1 MMRKLSKH
9 TFYGKSSLR
18 RWVYAAIV
26 CIVIMSWICIGSENI
41 ASLVYNTKSSSAMAL
56 DAVSS
61 GTIGEYIDSSSGSSS
76 GSGSGEEM
84 HPSMLELRY
93 IHVKN
98 VDFCGENSTEI
109 LNKGAFAFAHASV
122 RLKITIDGFTRD
134 FAKRLQR
141 LRVSIQKYKVT
152 GDSRI
157 LEPTK
162 LLLESADVHYREDP
176 QTKSLT
182 LDAPTSYTIN
192 LTLSGEG
199 VYDIGTLKVRAV
211 AFKSM
216 PKVNRYFT
224 NSNFV
229 KNSYENTNSSII
241 DSIQNPIGVRF
252 IVIDNTRP
260 SMKVMYEDKKDGN
273 TKYFNHRRVA
283 HITVKDANFS
293 LMKLLQNDAIARTDD
308 EKSQV
313 IISASDFIKDNKSSE
328 IWHSTLNYDDG
339 DWRVVYRVT
348 DMSGNKSEY
357 VKNSFIVDT
366 KDPNVEISDI
376 ASNKTYE
383 VENSGFPFKAIVR
396 DNMRLKSFLMR
407 VNGKVVIKW
416 NSSSKSESNNINSD
430 SEDSSYSNGVVVKNV
445 SDSEKLL
452 TYTLEPSEKLY
463 DVYVETT
470 DFVGRTVFQKIE
482 NVRVKSRSNNSSNS
496 DSNKVVNDSYDSESS
511 FDKLYNI
518 VRGII
523 KIPVSTDKP
532 ITNTDQE
539 NQNSVNSGNLGNS
552 GNSGKQK
559 HASSEKSSKKL
570 SHHSI
575 SPKKILSNNG
585 NSADNSHL
593 KNQKASLKT
602 KDPSKSQGTN
612 EKDSL
617 KSGGDG
623 KAHNSDS
630 NDESYGPIDKKS
642 SKNKNVNENENSILS
657 SSYRLH
663 PRWKAILKERNRVI
677 SHDLADAIHLHR
689 SKNVSNGNDKNSRN
703 NADSAHSRFSDK
715 TYDSQNK
722 LRNKSKDANKND
734 KDLVSGNIKNNESNG
749 DDSEDSYNKDSNDDS
764 EELLDK
770 NTQKLIADAK
780 SDSRS
785 NNSNNSNNSMIILLT
800 IGVVIISIVSVLVV
814 GYVVYK
820 RNGGI
825 FIKH

>member
-18 RWVYAAIV
+18 RWIYAAIV
-26 CIVIMSWICIGSENI
+26 CVVIMSWICIGSENI
-41 ASLVYNTKSSSAMAL
+41 ASLVYNTKSSSAMATES
-56 DAVSS
+56 VSS
-61 GTIGEYIDSSSGSSS
+61 GTIGEYIDSSSISSS
-76 GSGSGEEM
+76 SEEVK
-84 HPSMLELRY
+84 PSMLGLRY

-122 RLKITIDGFTRD
+122 RLKITIDGFTRA
-134 FAKRLQR
+134 FAKRLQK

-162 LLLESADVHYREDP
+162 LLSESVDVHYREDP
-176 QTKSLT
+176 QTKSMT

-199 VYDIGTLKVRAV
+199 VYDIGTLKVRAI
-211 AFKSM
+211 ALKSI
-216 PKVNRYFT
+216 PKANRYFT
-224 NSNFV
+224 NSSFV

-241 DSIQNPIGVRF
+241 DSIQNPTGVRF

-273 TKYFNHRRVA
+273 TKYFNHHRIA

-293 LMKLLQNDAIARTDD
+293 LMKLLQNDAIASTDD

-339 DWRVVYRVT
+339 DWRVIYRVT

-383 VENSGFPFKAIVR
+383 VENSGFPFKAIVC

-559 HASSEKSSKKL
+559 PASSEKSSKKL

-585 NSADNSHL
+585 NSVDNSHL
-593 KNQKASLKT
+593 KNQKTSLKT
-602 KDPSKSQGTN
+602 KDPSKSQGPN

-617 KSGGDG
+617 KSGGDS

-630 NDESYGPIDKKS
+630 NDESYGPIDKKN
-642 SKNKNVNENENSILS
+642 SKNKNVSENENSILS

-677 SHDLADAIHLHR
+677 SHDLADAIHLHS
-689 SKNVSNGNDKNSRN
+689 SKNVSNGNGKNSRH
-703 NADSAHSRFSDK
+703 NADVAHSRFSDK

-734 KDLVSGNIKNNESNG
+734 KDLVSGNMKKNEYSG
-749 DDSEDSYNKDSNDDS
+749 DDSEDSYKKDSNDDS

-770 NTQKLIADAK
+770 DTQKLISDAK
-780 SDSRS
+780 SDSH
-785 NNSNNSNNSMIILLT
+785 SNNSNNSMIILLT

-825 FIKH
+825 FMKH

>member
-18 RWVYAAIV
+18 RWVYVAIV
-26 CIVIMSWICIGSENI
+26 CVVIMSWICIGSENI
-41 ASLVYNTKSSSAMAL
+41 ASLVYNTKSSSAMATES
-56 DAVSS
+56 VSS
-61 GTIGEYIDSSSGSSS
+61 GTIGEYIDSSSISSS
-76 GSGSGEEM
+76 IEEM
-84 HPSMLELRY
+84 QPSMLGLRY

-122 RLKITIDGFTRD
+122 RLKITIDGFTRA
-134 FAKRLQR
+134 FAKRLQK

-162 LLLESADVHYREDP
+162 LLSESVDVHYREDP
-176 QTKSLT
+176 QMKSLT

-199 VYDIGTLKVRAV
+199 VYDIGTLEVRAI
-211 AFKSM
+211 ALKSI
-216 PKVNRYFT
+216 PKANRYFT
-224 NSNFV
+224 NSSFV

-241 DSIQNPIGVRF
+241 DSIQNPTGVRF

-273 TKYFNHRRVA
+273 TKCFNHHRIA

-339 DWRVVYRVT
+339 DWRVIYRVA

-539 NQNSVNSGNLGNS
+539 NQNSVNSGNLG
-552 GNSGKQK
+552 KQK
-559 HASSEKSSKKL
+559 PASSEKSSKKL

-585 NSADNSHL
+585 NSVDNSHL
-593 KNQKASLKT
+593 KNQKTSLKT
-602 KDPSKSQGTN
+602 KDLSKSQGPN
-612 EKDSL
+612 EKDLL
-617 KSGGDG
+617 KSGGDS

-630 NDESYGPIDKKS
+630 NDESYCPIDKKN
-642 SKNKNVNENENSILS
+642 SKNKNVSENENSILS

-677 SHDLADAIHLHR
+677 SHDLADAIHLHS
-689 SKNVSNGNDKNSRN
+689 SKNVSNGNDKNSRH
-703 NADSAHSRFSDK
+703 NADVAHSRFSDK

-734 KDLVSGNIKNNESNG
+734 KDLVSGNMKKNESSG
-749 DDSEDSYNKDSNDDS
+749 DDSEDSYKKDSNDDS

-770 NTQKLIADAK
+770 DTQKLISDAK
-780 SDSRS
+780 SDSH
-785 NNSNNSNNSMIILLT
+785 SNNSNNSMIILLT

-825 FIKH
+825 FMKH

>member
-26 CIVIMSWICIGSENI
+26 CVVIMSWICIGSENI
-41 ASLVYNTKSSSAMAL
+41 ASLVYNTKSSSAMATES
-56 DAVSS
+56 VSS
-61 GTIGEYIDSSSGSSS
+61 GTIGEYIDSSSISSS
-76 GSGSGEEM
+76 IEEM
-84 HPSMLELRY
+84 KPSMLGLRY

-122 RLKITIDGFTRD
+122 RLKITIDGFTRA
-134 FAKRLQR
+134 FAKRLQK

-162 LLLESADVHYREDP
+162 LLSESVDIHYREDP
-176 QTKSLT
+176 QMKSLT

-199 VYDIGTLKVRAV
+199 VYDIGTLKVRAI
-211 AFKSM
+211 ALKSI
-216 PKVNRYFT
+216 PKANRYFT
-224 NSNFV
+224 NSSFV

-273 TKYFNHRRVA
+273 TKCFNHHRIA

-339 DWRVVYRVT
+339 DWRVIYRVT

-539 NQNSVNSGNLGNS
+539 NQNSVNSGNLG
-552 GNSGKQK
+552 KQK
-559 HASSEKSSKKL
+559 PASSEKSSKKL

-575 SPKKILSNNG
+575 GPKKILSNNG

-602 KDPSKSQGTN
+602 KNPSKSQETN

-617 KSGGDG
+617 KSGGDN

-630 NDESYGPIDKKS
+630 NDESYGPIDKKN
-642 SKNKNVNENENSILS
+642 SKNKNVSENENSILS

-677 SHDLADAIHLHR
+677 SHDLADAIHLHS
-689 SKNVSNGNDKNSRN
+689 SKNVSNGNGKNSRH
-703 NADSAHSRFSDK
+703 NADVAHSRFSDK

-734 KDLVSGNIKNNESNG
+734 KDLVSGNMKKNEYSG
-749 DDSEDSYNKDSNDDS
+749 DDSEDSYKKDSNDDS

-770 NTQKLIADAK
+770 DTQKLISDAK
-780 SDSRS
+780 SDSH
-785 NNSNNSNNSMIILLT
+785 SNNSNNSMIILLT

-825 FIKH
+825 FMKH

>member
-26 CIVIMSWICIGSENI
+26 CVVIMSWICIGSENI
-41 ASLVYNTKSSSAMAL
+41 ASLVYNTKSSSAMATES
-56 DAVSS
+56 VSS
-61 GTIGEYIDSSSGSSS
+61 GTIGEYIDSSSISSS
-76 GSGSGEEM
+76 IEEM
-84 HPSMLELRY
+84 QPSMLGLRY

-122 RLKITIDGFTRD
+122 RLKITIDGFTRA
-134 FAKRLQR
+134 FAKRLQK

-162 LLLESADVHYREDP
+162 LLSESVDIHYREDL
-176 QTKSLT
+176 QMKSLT

-199 VYDIGTLKVRAV
+199 VYDIGTLEVRAI
-211 AFKSM
+211 ALKSI
-216 PKVNRYFT
+216 PKANRYFT
-224 NSNFV
+224 NSSFV

-241 DSIQNPIGVRF
+241 DSIQNPTGVRF

-273 TKYFNHRRVA
+273 TKYFNHHRIA

-339 DWRVVYRVT
+339 DWRVIYRVA

-539 NQNSVNSGNLGNS
+539 NQNSVNSGNLG
-552 GNSGKQK
+552 KQK
-559 HASSEKSSKKL
+559 PASSEKSSKKL

-593 KNQKASLKT
+593 KNQKTSLKT
-602 KDPSKSQGTN
+602 KNPSKSQETN
-612 EKDSL
+612 EKDLL
-617 KSGGDG
+617 KSGGDS

-630 NDESYGPIDKKS
+630 NDESYGPIDKKN
-642 SKNKNVNENENSILS
+642 SKNKNVSENENSILS

-677 SHDLADAIHLHR
+677 SHDLADAIHLHS
-689 SKNVSNGNDKNSRN
+689 SKNVSNGNDKNSRH
-703 NADSAHSRFSDK
+703 NADVAHSRFSDK

-734 KDLVSGNIKNNESNG
+734 KDLVIGNMKKNESSG
-749 DDSEDSYNKDSNDDS
+749 DDSEDSYKKDSNDDS

-770 NTQKLIADAK
+770 DTQKLISDAK
-780 SDSRS
+780 SDSH
-785 NNSNNSNNSMIILLT
+785 SNNSNNSMIILLT

>member
-26 CIVIMSWICIGSENI
+26 CVVIMSWICIGSENI
-41 ASLVYNTKSSSAMAL
+41 ASLVYNTKSSSAMATES
-56 DAVSS
+56 VSS
-61 GTIGEYIDSSSGSSS
+61 GTIGEYIDSSSISSS
-76 GSGSGEEM
+76 IEEM
-84 HPSMLELRY
+84 QPSMLGLRY

-122 RLKITIDGFTRD
+122 RLKITIDGFTRA
-134 FAKRLQR
+134 FAKRLQK

-162 LLLESADVHYREDP
+162 LLSESVDIHYREDP
-176 QTKSLT
+176 QMKSLT

-199 VYDIGTLKVRAV
+199 VYDIGTLKVRAI
-211 AFKSM
+211 ALKSI
-216 PKVNRYFT
+216 PKANRYFT
-224 NSNFV
+224 NSSFV

-241 DSIQNPIGVRF
+241 DSIQNPTGVRF

-273 TKYFNHRRVA
+273 TKYFNHHRIA

-339 DWRVVYRVT
+339 DWRVIYRVT

-539 NQNSVNSGNLGNS
+539 NQNSVNSGNLG
-552 GNSGKQK
+552 KQK
-559 HASSEKSSKKL
+559 PASSEKSSKKL

-585 NSADNSHL
+585 NSVDNSHL
-593 KNQKASLKT
+593 KNQKTSLKT
-602 KDPSKSQGTN
+602 KDPSKSQGPN

-617 KSGGDG
+617 KSGGDS

-630 NDESYGPIDKKS
+630 NDESYGPIDKKN
-642 SKNKNVNENENSILS
+642 SKNKNVSENENSILS

-677 SHDLADAIHLHR
+677 SHDLADAIHLHS
-689 SKNVSNGNDKNSRN
+689 SKNVSNGNDKNSRH
-703 NADSAHSRFSDK
+703 NADVAHSRFSDK

-734 KDLVSGNIKNNESNG
+734 KDLVSGNMKKNESSG
-749 DDSEDSYNKDSNDDS
+749 DDSEDSYKKDSNDDS

-770 NTQKLIADAK
+770 DTQKLISDAK
-780 SDSRS
+780 SDSH
-785 NNSNNSNNSMIILLT
+785 SNNSNNSMIILLT

-825 FIKH
+825 FMKH

>member
-26 CIVIMSWICIGSENI
+26 CVVIMSWICIGSENI
-41 ASLVYNTKSSSAMAL
+41 ASLVYNTKSSSAMATEF
-56 DAVSS
+56 VSS
-61 GTIGEYIDSSSGSSS
+61 GTIGEYIDSSSISSS
-76 GSGSGEEM
+76 IEEM
-84 HPSMLELRY
+84 QPSMLGLRY

-122 RLKITIDGFTRD
+122 RLKVNIDGFTRA
-134 FAKRLQR
+134 FAKRLQK

-162 LLLESADVHYREDP
+162 LLSESVDVHYREDP
-176 QTKSLT
+176 QMKSLT

-199 VYDIGTLKVRAV
+199 VYDIGTLKVRAI
-211 AFKSM
+211 ALKSI
-216 PKVNRYFT
+216 PKANRYFT
-224 NSNFV
+224 NSSFV

-273 TKYFNHRRVA
+273 TKYFNHHRIA

-339 DWRVVYRVT
+339 DWRVIYRVT

-539 NQNSVNSGNLGNS
+539 NQNSVNSGNLG
-552 GNSGKQK
+552 KQK
-559 HASSEKSSKKL
+559 PASSEKSSKKL

-585 NSADNSHL
+585 NSVDNSHL
-593 KNQKASLKT
+593 KNQKTSLKT
-602 KDPSKSQGTN
+602 KDPSKSQGPN

-617 KSGGDG
+617 KSGGDS

-630 NDESYGPIDKKS
+630 NDESYGPIDKKN
-642 SKNKNVNENENSILS
+642 SKNKNVSENENSILS

-677 SHDLADAIHLHR
+677 SHDLADAIHLHS
-689 SKNVSNGNDKNSRN
+689 SKNVSNGNGKNSRH
-703 NADSAHSRFSDK
+703 NADVAHSRFSDK

-734 KDLVSGNIKNNESNG
+734 KDLVSGNMKKNEYSG
-749 DDSEDSYNKDSNDDS
+749 DDSEDSYKKDSNDDS

-770 NTQKLIADAK
+770 DTQKLISDAK
-780 SDSRS
+780 SDSH
-785 NNSNNSNNSMIILLT
+785 SNNSNNSMIILLT

-825 FIKH
+825 FMKH

>member
-18 RWVYAAIV
+18 RWVYVAIV
-26 CIVIMSWICIGSENI
+26 CVVIMSWICIGSENI
-41 ASLVYNTKSSSAMAL
+41 ASLVYNTKSSSAMATES
-56 DAVSS
+56 VSS
-61 GTIGEYIDSSSGSSS
+61 GTIGEYIDSSSISSS
-76 GSGSGEEM
+76 IGEM
-84 HPSMLELRY
+84 QPSMLGLRY

-122 RLKITIDGFTRD
+122 RLKITIDGFTRA
-134 FAKRLQR
+134 FAKRLQK

-162 LLLESADVHYREDP
+162 LLSESVDVHYREDP
-176 QTKSLT
+176 QMKSLT

-199 VYDIGTLKVRAV
+199 VYDIGTLKVRAI
-211 AFKSM
+211 ALKSI
-216 PKVNRYFT
+216 PKANRYFT
-224 NSNFV
+224 NSSFV
-229 KNSYENTNSSII
+229 ENSYENTNSSII

-273 TKYFNHRRVA
+273 TKYFNHHRIA

-339 DWRVVYRVT
+339 DWRVIYRVT

-407 VNGKVVIKW
+407 INGKVVIKW

-539 NQNSVNSGNLGNS
+539 NQNSVNSGNLG
-552 GNSGKQK
+552 KQK
-559 HASSEKSSKKL
+559 PASSEKSSKKL

-585 NSADNSHL
+585 NSVDNSHL
-593 KNQKASLKT
+593 KNQKTSLKT
-602 KDPSKSQGTN
+602 KDPSKSQGPN

-617 KSGGDG
+617 KSGGDS

-630 NDESYGPIDKKS
+630 NDESYGPIDKKN
-642 SKNKNVNENENSILS
+642 SKNKNVSENENSILS

-677 SHDLADAIHLHR
+677 SHDLADAIHLHS
-689 SKNVSNGNDKNSRN
+689 SKNVSNGNGKNSRH
-703 NADSAHSRFSDK
+703 NADVAHSRFSDK

-734 KDLVSGNIKNNESNG
+734 KDLVSGNMKKNEYSG
-749 DDSEDSYNKDSNDDS
+749 DDSEDSYKKDSNDDS

-770 NTQKLIADAK
+770 DTQKLISDAK
-780 SDSRS
+780 SDSH
-785 NNSNNSNNSMIILLT
+785 SNNSNNSMIILLT

-825 FIKH
+825 FMKH

>member
-18 RWVYAAIV
+18 RWVYVAIV
-26 CIVIMSWICIGSENI
+26 CVVIMSWICIGSENI
-41 ASLVYNTKSSSAMAL
+41 ASLVYNTKSSSAMATES
-56 DAVSS
+56 VSS
-61 GTIGEYIDSSSGSSS
+61 GTIGEYIDSSSISSS
-76 GSGSGEEM
+76 IEEM
-84 HPSMLELRY
+84 QPSMLGLRY

-122 RLKITIDGFTRD
+122 RLKVNIDGFTRA
-134 FAKRLQR
+134 FAKRLQK

-162 LLLESADVHYREDP
+162 LLSESVDVHYREDP
-176 QTKSLT
+176 QMKSLT

-199 VYDIGTLKVRAV
+199 VYDIGTLKVRAI
-211 AFKSM
+211 ALKSI
-216 PKVNRYFT
+216 PKANRYFT
-224 NSNFV
+224 NSSFV

-241 DSIQNPIGVRF
+241 DSIQNPTGVRF

-273 TKYFNHRRVA
+273 TKYFNHHRIA

-339 DWRVVYRVT
+339 DWRVIYRVT

-407 VNGKVVIKW
+407 INGKVVIKW

-539 NQNSVNSGNLGNS
+539 NQNSVNSGNLG
-552 GNSGKQK
+552 KQK
-559 HASSEKSSKKL
+559 PASSEKSSKKL

-585 NSADNSHL
+585 NSVDNSHL
-593 KNQKASLKT
+593 KNQKTSLKT
-602 KDPSKSQGTN
+602 KDLSKSQGPN
-612 EKDSL
+612 EKDLL
-617 KSGGDG
+617 KSGGDS

-630 NDESYGPIDKKS
+630 NDESYCPIDKKN
-642 SKNKNVNENENSILS
+642 SKNKNVSENENSILS

-677 SHDLADAIHLHR
+677 SHDLADAIHLHS
-689 SKNVSNGNDKNSRN
+689 SKNVSNGNDKNSRH
-703 NADSAHSRFSDK
+703 NADVAHSRFSDK

-734 KDLVSGNIKNNESNG
+734 KDLVSGNMKKNESSG
-749 DDSEDSYNKDSNDDS
+749 DDSEDSYKKDSNDDS

-770 NTQKLIADAK
+770 DTQKLISDAK
-780 SDSRS
+780 SDSH
-785 NNSNNSNNSMIILLT
+785 SNNSNNSMIILLT
-800 IGVVIISIVSVLVV
+800 IGVVIISVISVLVV

-825 FIKH
+825 FMKH

>member
-26 CIVIMSWICIGSENI
+26 CVVIMSWICIGSENI
-41 ASLVYNTKSSSAMAL
+41 ASLVYNTKSSSAMATES
-56 DAVSS
+56 VSS
-61 GTIGEYIDSSSGSSS
+61 GTIGEYIDSSSISSS
-76 GSGSGEEM
+76 IEEM
-84 HPSMLELRY
+84 KPSMLGLHY

-122 RLKITIDGFTRD
+122 RLKITIDGFTRA
-134 FAKRLQR
+134 FAKRLQK

-162 LLLESADVHYREDP
+162 LLSESVDVHYREDP

-199 VYDIGTLKVRAV
+199 VYDIGTLKVRAI
-211 AFKSM
+211 ALKSI
-216 PKVNRYFT
+216 PKANRYFT
-224 NSNFV
+224 NSSFV

-241 DSIQNPIGVRF
+241 DSIQNPTGVRF

-273 TKYFNHRRVA
+273 TKYFNHHRIA

-339 DWRVVYRVT
+339 DWRVIYRVT

-539 NQNSVNSGNLGNS
+539 NQNSVNSGNLG
-552 GNSGKQK
+552 KQK
-559 HASSEKSSKKL
+559 PASSEKSSKKL

-585 NSADNSHL
+585 NSVDNSHL
-593 KNQKASLKT
+593 KNQKTSLKT
-602 KDPSKSQGTN
+602 KDPSKSQGPN

-617 KSGGDG
+617 KSGGDS

-630 NDESYGPIDKKS
+630 NDESYGPIDKKN
-642 SKNKNVNENENSILS
+642 SKNKNVSENENSILS

-677 SHDLADAIHLHR
+677 SHDLADAIHLHS
-689 SKNVSNGNDKNSRN
+689 SKNVSNGNGKNSRH
-703 NADSAHSRFSDK
+703 NADVAHSRFSDK

-734 KDLVSGNIKNNESNG
+734 KDLVSGNMKKNEYSG
-749 DDSEDSYNKDSNDDS
+749 DDSEDSYKKDSNDDS

-770 NTQKLIADAK
+770 DTQKLISDAK
-780 SDSRS
+780 SDSH
-785 NNSNNSNNSMIILLT
+785 SNNSNNSMIILLT

-825 FIKH
+825 FMKH

>member
-26 CIVIMSWICIGSENI
+26 CVVIMSWICIGSENI
-41 ASLVYNTKSSSAMAL
+41 ASLVYNTKSSSAMATES
-56 DAVSS
+56 VSS
-61 GTIGEYIDSSSGSSS
+61 GTIGEYIDSSSISSS
-76 GSGSGEEM
+76 IEEM
-84 HPSMLELRY
+84 QPSMLGLRY

-122 RLKITIDGFTRD
+122 RLKITIDGFTRA
-134 FAKRLQR
+134 FAKRLQK

-162 LLLESADVHYREDP
+162 LLSESVDVHYREDP

-199 VYDIGTLKVRAV
+199 VYDIGTLKVRAI
-211 AFKSM
+211 ALKSI
-216 PKVNRYFT
+216 PKANRYFT
-224 NSNFV
+224 NSSFV

-273 TKYFNHRRVA
+273 TKCFNHHRIA

-339 DWRVVYRVT
+339 DWRVIYRVT

-539 NQNSVNSGNLGNS
+539 NQNSVNSGNLG
-552 GNSGKQK
+552 KQK
-559 HASSEKSSKKL
+559 PASSEKSSKKL

-585 NSADNSHL
+585 NSVDNSHL

-602 KDPSKSQGTN
+602 KDLSKSQGPN

-617 KSGGDG
+617 KSGGDS

-630 NDESYGPIDKKS
+630 NDESYGPIDKKN
-642 SKNKNVNENENSILS
+642 SKNKNVSENENSILS

-677 SHDLADAIHLHR
+677 SHDLADAIHLHS
-689 SKNVSNGNDKNSRN
+689 SKNVSNGNDKNSRH
-703 NADSAHSRFSDK
+703 NADAAHSRFSDK

-734 KDLVSGNIKNNESNG
+734 KDLVSGNMKKNESSG
-749 DDSEDSYNKDSNDDS
+749 DDSEDSYKKDSNDDS

-770 NTQKLIADAK
+770 DTQKLISDAK
-780 SDSRS
+780 SDSH
-785 NNSNNSNNSMIILLT
+785 SNNSNNSMIILLT

-825 FIKH
+825 FMKH